1 MNTRP
6 HETWRANRQVP
17 FDTHTVLYGLR
28 NEQNALISEGGS
40 VGILEEGLAERGR
53 FSSCA
58 SSVQS
63 GDALL
68 TGAGPGQYVIIRVE
82 EDEPKWLAPTVERMN
97 ELLGLQPNW
106 DSYGALFLKEHAVE
120 TALEIRGVEADAPQW
135 LPPTVETMNELLGLQ
150 PNWDS
155 YGARCVEKHAVETA
169 LEILGMV
176 MKPSTSPP
184 TVVPTVEGGIQIEW
198 HQNNIDLEVEVK
210 PEGQVL
216 MFRQGGSQPEVSD
229 VDVSLEFR
237 GLADVIDNL

>member
-1 MNTRP
+1 MNTRTYG
-6 HETWRANRQVP
+6 TWNA
-17 FDTHTVLYGLR
+17 
-28 NEQNALISEGGS
+28 QNALIPGEGT
-40 VGILEEGLAERGR
+40 VAVLEGLAERGR

-82 EDEPKWLAPTVERMN
+82 EDEPKWLAPTVER
-97 ELLGLQPNW
+97 
-106 DSYGALFLKEHAVE
+106 
-120 TALEIRGVEADAPQW
+120 
-135 LPPTVETMNELLGLQ
+135 MNELLGLQ

>member
-6 HETWRANRQVP
+6 YRTWNA
-17 FDTHTVLYGLR
+17 
-28 NEQNALISEGGS
+28 QNALIPGEGS
-40 VGILEEGLAERGR
+40 VAVLEGLAGR
-53 FSSCA
+53 DWVTSCA
-58 SSVQS
+58 SSVQV

-82 EDEPKWLAPTVERMN
+82 EDEPKWLTTTVERMN
-97 ELLGLQPNW
+97 ELL
-106 DSYGALFLKEHAVE
+106 E
-120 TALEIRGVEADAPQW
+120 
-135 LPPTVETMNELLGLQ
+135 LQ

-169 LEILGMV
+169 LEILGTV
-176 MKPSTSPP
+176 MRPNTSPP
-184 TVVPTVEGGIQIEW
+184 TVVPTVEGGIQLEW
-198 HQNNIDLEVEVK
+198 HQNHIDLEVEVK

-229 VDVSLEFR
+229 VDISLEFR